1 MPAIAQKAKALGGK
15 GVVLSY
21 VDKPENFYWREQV
34 PGTKRYLH
42 RLLPNSSTLEEAVEE
57 CIEAYTALRQE
68 QAVPHGSDGTSQ
80 QRASESQGRATR
92 NSNAGRF
99 KNRPVEACV
108 AEFLEAEQRKV
119 EAELLKPRSL
129 LNKRQALL
137 KQMLPYLAEKG
148 VTHTR
153 QIDLN
158 TFEDYPTWR
167 KAAKST
173 RKLELTYIGN
183 FLNEFCKRRG
193 LLDIEV
199 SPREALP
206 SIAIKDSEVDAN
218 PPLIEQGN
226 WQKVVVALSRNR
238 DRAAQLRNHRGS
250 YFAQLF
256 YRWCIVGRNSGLRPD
271 IELNKLRW
279 CDVRRENVGRWSKSE
294 EKKKDKWIAVLH
306 VRNSKT
312 GKQRIIPTN
321 GVDNQLTQWKEEQ
334 QQYIQKYCP
343 GIEVTDETLIFGNPH
358 NEMRQYAYNNFNRT
372 WRKVID
378 EINPALKPYVF
389 SEKNYTPY
397 SLRSTYIC
405 NLILDDKD
413 IYTVAKLAGHT
424 IAVCEKYYARID
436 MGQKAKEITDFDYGS
451 TRSRNIE
458 TESY

>member
-21 VDKPENFYWREQV
+21 VDKPENFYWREKV
-34 PGTKRYLH
+34 PNTKRYLH
-42 RLLPNSSTLEEAVEE
+42 RLLPNSSTLEDALEE
-57 CIEAYTALRQE
+57 CIEAYTALRKD
-68 QAVPHGSDGTSQ
+68 QAIPHGTAGTTQ
-80 QRASESQGRATR
+80 KHALESQGRATR
-92 NSNAGRF
+92 NSNTGRY

-108 AEFLEAEQRKV
+108 TEFLEAEQRKV
-119 EAELLKPRSL
+119 DADLLKPRSL
-129 LNKRQALL
+129 LNKSQALL
-137 KQMLPYLAEKG
+137 KQMLPYLAEKR

-153 QIDLN
+153 QIDIN

-167 KAAKST
+167 NAAKST
-173 RKLELTYIGN
+173 RKLELTYFGN

-193 LLDIEV
+193 LLDVEV
-199 SPREALP
+199 SSREALP
-206 SIAIKDSEVDAN
+206 TIAIKDSEVVAN

-226 WQKVVVALSRNR
+226 WQKVVVALSNNR
-238 DRAAQLRNHRGS
+238 DRAAKLRNHRGL
-250 YFAQLF
+250 YFANLF
-256 YRWCIVGRNSGLRPD
+256 YRWCIVCRNAGLRPD

-306 VRNSKT
+306 VRDSKT

-321 GVDNQLTQWKEEQ
+321 GVDSQLIQWKEEQ
-334 QQYIQKYCP
+334 RQYVEKHCP
-343 GIEVTDETLIFGNPH
+343 GVEITEETLIFGNPH
-358 NEMRQYAYNNFNRT
+358 NEMKQYAYNGFNRS

-378 EINPALKPYVF
+378 GINPQLKPYVF
-389 SEKNYTPY
+389 SDRNYTPY

-405 NLILDDKD
+405 NLILDNKD

-436 MGQKAKEITDFDYGS
+436 MSKKAKEITDFNHGS
-451 TRSRNIE
+451 SSARNIE